1 MDKLPPNI
9 RAQIEEFKRKADYN
23 SALSKEYRSKYDKT
37 HTPNQPTYE
46 QWLKDNGKQR
56 MAKGGVSKEQRKA
69 NLDKFLEGSVAPHKV
84 YHATS
89 GDFKKFLMSKAG
101 KNTKHPTSKLGI
113 FSAEN
118 PESTEEFIRSPS
130 KAKGY
135 DLGANVMPLHMS
147 IKKPVEI
154 PSGQFVM
161 QSMALQRMKKKDADK
176 YIKDFMDSARSEGHD
191 GAVIRAD
198 KTGRGLAGG
207 NEFTSDNWVAFDPRQ
222 VKSAIGNRGTYDP
235 NEHDITK
242 AKGGDVNIKE
252 MRDFIKNKNGIYE
265 GRRFERASDEVPHLL
280 ESYSPEALRSLFT
293 GDNARAL
300 MTMNPA
306 EFEKY
311 SKEIPEVTA
320 RAKFSRGHHDQQ
332 FDGTMEDYL
341 KHLAKIKHFDQ
352 IPYLGVNKGTAGEN
366 QLPWISEHEGRH
378 RSRALANRG
387 HKTSLV
393 EFIPRA
399 ELREPFPRR
408 HRDEYIDAIRKE
420 MAISGNR
427 VKPEEMYDENT
438 KENVRRKIIQLPDLY
453 ADGGLAKHTKDSKV
467 KHTVYHGTMS
477 GKDFKKF
484 KTPAYFGNKQVAN
497 QFSDPEYMYGTS
509 KLEKGEHPHVRPV
522 KLNLKNPKVFTTE
535 EEYEEHV
542 MEGGLDPEHW
552 KKKGHDSV
560 IYAPNGDINHPDAYY
575 VAFHPNQI
583 KSAISHKAEG
593 GAIPRMA
600 EGGGDLH
607 PLVQAAVAR
616 GDIHPSEA
624 RFFHDM
630 YTTKGDST
638 KEVAN
643 GLSEK
648 QDNYYKRLVS
658 EPELQKNFYGDQKP
672 PKPTPTR
679 SSPANLDLNREQ
691 LRAMAMNQYG
701 SPRAQFRMG
710 AQSDANVYPY
720 AGDAS
725 YLSELQSASQKDP
738 TYQPYKDEIN
748 SILSRNP
755 HLVATNNDIS
765 HKAEGGRMDTP
776 SLAQMRM
783 KLTQR
788 NNPDFMDNI
797 GINEAI
803 DMSPKMYLNPDPK
816 SNGFPAIGGVSDRN
830 GLPIGG
836 VDQNNAQVGQQLA
849 PLMPND
855 PNQQAQQGDQGV
867 QQLGGAGNQ
876 TSQAPQNNA
885 PQGQPPPMGN
895 MLSMTP
901 QGQTMNAL
909 TPNPSGQGMKK
920 GGTVN
925 PKQMA
930 AIRIKIMMMKGKQK
944 HLAKGG
950 KAEEESHTPTSNPKR
965 VLFSAK
971 GHGDVQGIVVPR
983 HMWEGSEGKGRKVEG
998 MKDINKARAEVY
1010 GSEKRPPLTI
1020 GQVGKVH
1027 KDVLKTHFAKPMD
1040 EQIKDEKEALARLR
1054 KAKHIGHSSNTLDES
1069 EKLDTVRH
1077 ERDPEGRAY
1086 VGYASK
1092 GVAGHSL
1099 YTSGHG
1105 EHEEH
1110 HAINTCPGQTV
1121 GCGGGHDKHGIIDT
1135 SKGTCFAPNAE
1146 SQYVNAAIRR
1156 ASHEQAKHDP
1166 KMTKDWILAHT
1177 HSLRN
1182 AANTADKKNL
1192 VTLFRP
1198 NVVDETDVSS
1208 RHVIKGLNKQ
1218 RKADDKPLIVANSY
1232 GKTNELHDPENGYH
1246 VTHSNVGPKTK
1257 HGSEIAENIS
1267 RDRQRIRSTIGA
1279 TDASGRDF
1287 VNEEGDKTPP
1297 KNSYLVTDVKR
1308 NSPLS
1313 KLMQKHIKH
1322 AKYWSAGREHN
1333 EISPEEHEE
1342 GEEAH
1347 YNGKGEK
1354 VPEHK
1359 SHYGHMNFEGKR
1371 YDYQRQHILHPR
1383 LVQVGKNE
1391 DGTPHMIPTD
1401 SRFKDEEFLPK
1412 NRYMTKNG
1420 KKAGA
1425 ILMTTPTESTSN
1437 HLHHS
1442 SFTHHVS
1449 PSHINYAMK
1458 NNGEY
1463 EIDSPLHQEMSTGK
1477 EYVPPQPIKIVRKAD
1492 GGGIAQ
1498 MQKTYDDDFNAHP
1511 ERNFMAQHHL
1521 ANRMGVKEEQDHHPS
1536 LLQRVED

>member
-1 MDKLPPNI
+1 MGVAPIANGQHNYSITFIVDKIVPDKLPPHI
-9 RAQIEEFKRKADYN
+9 RAQIEEFKRKADHN
-23 SALSKEYRSKYDKT
+23 SALSKEYNNYYDRFYTKD
-37 HTPNQPTYE
+37 QPTYE
-46 QWLKDNGKQR
+46 QWLKMKGYQK
-56 MAKGGVSKEQRKA
+56 MAKGGKAEYLKNSKVKHRVFHGTYDDFSVPKTNHGDDEYH
-69 NLDKFLEGSVAPHKV
+69 KF
-84 YHATS
+84 
-89 GDFKKFLMSKAG
+89 
-101 KNTKHPTSKLGI
+101 GI
-113 FSAEN
+113 HVGSAEQASKRITDLNN
-118 PESTEEFIRSPS
+118 PGNHSRIRDRAP
-130 KAKGY
+130 
-135 DLGANVMPLHMS
+135 NVMPLH
-147 IKKPVEI
+147 IHAKNPLRLDENR
-154 PSGQFVM
+154 SGRWGVNDIM
-161 QSMALQRMKKKDADK
+161 NALMEKADK
-176 YIKDFMDSARSEGHD
+176 GDLHTVPKNHVDDYFNDEFNIDKALGKKIKRLCANDYEWNAGEKTEALKKYLKKLGHD
-191 GAVIRAD
+191 SIVYSNGYEGEGDSHI
-198 KTGRGLAGG
+198 LL
-207 NEFTSDNWVAFDPRQ
+207 DPHQ
-222 VKSAIGNRGTYDP
+222 IKSSTGNRGTYDP

-242 AKGGDVNIKE
+242 AKGGDVSLKE

-453 ADGGLAKHTKDSKV
+453 ADGGGVAYQMANQDRQFPEVRASYPHHAEMLQNALENTKDTNFSRPE
-467 KHTVYHGTMS
+467 TTM
-477 GKDFKKF
+477 GVKKF
-484 KTPAYFGNKQVAN
+484 NILKDEDMEARNAMGYVKAQDPSQVYLNSNYVNRYFSPTTIAHEAQHTQDFTRQPEPIENYKKWINQYRQSQIENNFQKHIQDYPQYQNISGYGHQKDVPWHERIADMAAYESTLPKGQSLVDSDFGK
-497 QFSDPEYMYGTS
+497 
-509 KLEKGEHPHVRPV
+509 
-522 KLNLKNPKVFTTE
+522 KVFTTPE
-535 EEYEEHV
+535 QRRYYQESV
-542 MEGGLDPEHW
+542 RPMEAKAFPIEDTLYDKAKE
-552 KKKGHDSV
+552 KVKDIKNKANQ
-560 IYAPNGDINHPDAYY
+560 YAD
-575 VAFHPNQI
+575 
-583 KSAISHKAEG
+583 SAIGYLLKAEG
-593 GAIPRMA
+593 GN
-600 EGGGDLH
+600 
-607 PLVQAAVAR
+607 VQ
-616 GDIHPSEA
+616 G
-624 RFFHDM
+624 
-630 YTTKGDST
+630 
-638 KEVAN
+638 
-643 GLSEK
+643 
-648 QDNYYKRLVS
+648 
-658 EPELQKNFYGDQKP
+658 
-672 PKPTPTR
+672 
-679 SSPANLDLNREQ
+679 
-691 LRAMAMNQYG
+691 NQ
-701 SPRAQFRMG
+701 
-710 AQSDANVYPY
+710 
-720 AGDAS
+720 
-725 YLSELQSASQKDP
+725 
-738 TYQPYKDEIN
+738 
-748 SILSRNP
+748 
-755 HLVATNNDIS
+755 
-765 HKAEGGRMDTP
+765 MDTP

-783 KLTQR
+783 KLNQR
-788 NNPDFMDNI
+788 SNPDFVDNI
-797 GINEAI
+797 GINEI
-803 DMSPKMYLNPDPK
+803 LDMSPKMYMNPDPK
-816 SNGFPAIGGVSDRN
+816 HNGFPAIGGVSDRN
-830 GLPIGG
+830 GLPVGG
-836 VDQNNAQVGQQLA
+836 TDQNPNEPGQQIMPTPPA
-849 PLMPND
+849 PP
-855 PNQQAQQGDQGV
+855 PQEGQQG
-867 QQLGGAGNQ
+867 QLGGGQ
-876 TSQAPQNNA
+876 PPQGMPPQGMA
-885 PQGQPPPMGN
+885 PQGAPPPSGN
-895 MLSMTP
+895 MLSLTP
-901 QGQTMNAL
+901 QGQTMGAMA
-909 TPNPSGQGMKK
+909 PNPTGTGMAK
-920 GGTVN
+920 GGKVN

-930 AIRIKIMMMKGKQK
+930 AIRAKMMMHKNKK
-944 HLAKGG
+944 KKIVFFDKGG
-950 KAEEESHTPTSNPKR
+950 EVDDPKYVPTSNPKR
-965 VLFSAK
+965 ILFSAK

-983 HMWEGSEGKGRKVEG
+983 HMWEGSTGAGRKVEG

-1010 GSEKRPPLTI
+1010 GSEKRAPLTI
-1020 GQVGKVH
+1020 GQVGKAH
-1027 KDVLKTHFAKPMD
+1027 KEHLKEHFAKPM
-1040 EQIKDEKEALARLR
+1040 EQQIADEKEALARLR
-1054 KAKHIGHSSNTLDES
+1054 KAKHIGHGSNTLDES

-1077 ERDPEGRAY
+1077 ERDPQGRAY
-1086 VGYASK
+1086 VGFASK

-1121 GCGGGHDKHGIIDT
+1121 GCGGGHDKNGIIDT

-1166 KMTKDWILAHT
+1166 KMTRDWILAHT

-1257 HGSEIAENIS
+1257 HGASIAENIS
-1267 RDRQRIRSTIGA
+1267 RDRQRVRSTIGA

-1287 VNEEGDKTPP
+1287 TNDEGDKTPP
-1297 KNSYLVTDVKR
+1297 KNSYMVTDVKR

-1313 KLMQKHIKH
+1313 KEMERHIKH
-1322 AKYWSAGREHN
+1322 AKYWSAGRHPHELA
-1333 EISPEEHEE
+1333 PEEHEE
-1342 GEEAH
+1342 GEEGH
-1347 YNGKGEK
+1347 YNGKGES

-1359 SHYGHMNFEGKR
+1359 SHYGHMTFEGKR

-1442 SFTHHVS
+1442 SFTHHVNEG
-1449 PSHINYAMK
+1449 HVARAKK

-1463 EIDSPLHQEMSTGK
+1463 EIDSPLHQVMSEGK
-1477 EYVPPQPIKIVRKAD
+1477 EYVAPQPINIVRKAV
-1492 GGGIAQ
+1492 GGSIR
-1498 MQKTYDDDFNAHP
+1498 KEYDDDFNAFP

-1521 ANRMGVKEEQDHHPS
+1521 TKRLGVKEEHDLHPS
-1536 LLQRVED
+1536 LLHRAED